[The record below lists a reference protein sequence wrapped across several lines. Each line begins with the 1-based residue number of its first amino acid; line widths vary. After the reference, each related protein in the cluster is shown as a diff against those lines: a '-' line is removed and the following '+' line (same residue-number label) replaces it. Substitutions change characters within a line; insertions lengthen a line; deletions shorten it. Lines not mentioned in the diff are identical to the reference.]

1 MPDFPFDLN
10 NLLGFQ
16 FDQLKL
22 ALEYLARQQG
32 DQQILINEL
41 LGRAPGAKAT
51 DFKPRTEPSE
61 IGAANDE
68 IKGDPSVDGAGMNSL
83 SPKDFEA
90 EDLDVDDHMTTPL
103 QAKSQANRMMGE
115 LSEKMEKMQAMLEQH
130 ENRMV
135 KLEH

>member
-1 MPDFPFDLN
+1 
-10 NLLGFQ
+10 
-16 FDQLKL
+16 
-22 ALEYLARQQG
+22 
-32 DQQILINEL
+32 
-41 LGRAPGAKAT
+41 
-51 DFKPRTEPSE
+51 
-61 IGAANDE
+61 
-68 IKGDPSVDGAGMNSL
+68 MNSL